1 MMPIKPKI
9 TNTPNELS
17 GLSNICHK
25 AVVADLETSET
36 WLYVDLYSEGN
47 AKRDEARRQRGCLTM
62 GDIANSGAQVAYLI
76 IWQNGVVAHILADKK
91 PYQLTPEIIEKAY
104 SKATRIKP
112 LIIDKKGVF

>member
-1 MMPIKPKI
+1 MMPIKQKI
-9 TNTPNELS
+9 TSASDVIS
-17 GLSNICHK
+17 GPSKICRE
-25 AVVADLETSET
+25 ALVANLETSES
-36 WLYVDLYSEGN
+36 WPYADLYAEGET
-47 AKRDEARRQRGCLTM
+47 KRNEVRRQRGCLAM
-62 GDIANSGAQVAYLI
+62 GDIANSGAEVAYLI